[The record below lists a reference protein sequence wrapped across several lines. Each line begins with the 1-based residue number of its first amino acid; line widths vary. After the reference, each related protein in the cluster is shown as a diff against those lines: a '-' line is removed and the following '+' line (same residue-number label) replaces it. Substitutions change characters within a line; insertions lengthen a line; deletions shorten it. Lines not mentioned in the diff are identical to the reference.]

1 MKTSTI
7 LLSTLLVFGGG
18 AFNLAYGECNDNI
31 TPSTPTS
38 RFTLNDNG
46 TVTDNQTGL
55 IWMRCSLGQI
65 WDGTTCTE
73 YASSYTWAQAL
84 AGANET
90 NYAGFSDWYLPNIKE
105 LASIVESACYNPA
118 INQTVFPNTPSS
130 RYWSSS
136 PDASFYYNNAWNVYF
151 NKGGDYSNGKSY
163 DSHVRLVRAGAA
175 Q

>member
-7 LLSTLLVFGGG
+7 LSPALLVYGVLT
-18 AFNLAYGECNDNI
+18 FNVAYGKCKDNI

-38 RFTLNDNG
+38 RFILNNNG

-55 IWMRCSLGQI
+55 MWMRCSLGQM

-73 YASSYTWAQAL
+73 RASTYTWAQAL
-84 AGANET
+84 ATASET

-105 LASIVESACYNPA
+105 LTSIVETACYNPA
-118 INQTVFPNTPSS
+118 INQTVFPNTPSNG
-130 RYWSSS
+130 YWSSS
-136 PDASFYYNNAWNVYF
+136 PDADYNFGAWDVDFY
-151 NKGGDYSNGKSY
+151 GGYDGSNYKDNSW
-163 DSHVRLVRAGAA
+163 HVRLVRASAA